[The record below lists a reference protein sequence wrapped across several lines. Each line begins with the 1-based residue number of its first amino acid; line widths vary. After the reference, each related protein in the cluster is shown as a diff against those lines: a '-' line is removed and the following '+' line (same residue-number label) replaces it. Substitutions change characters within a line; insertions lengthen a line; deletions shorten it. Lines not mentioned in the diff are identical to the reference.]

1 MNQLLMEKLPR
12 QSSDRFVIFCDCL
25 RKAGQAHLA
34 NLLEYGEEH
43 PDGSSNNFV
52 SQVVTSLQTSTPVS
66 DADSRPIKEVHMGF
80 HCLYFTVH
88 VGFRST
94 YHDDSQSMQ
103 GYGSFA
109 RSLHQFSRKN
119 KRQEV
124 PICRGM
130 VCFAQYLKTPYD
142 RRGQEGPTTLLE
154 NLQV

>member
-66 DADSRPIKEVHMGF
+66 DADS
-80 HCLYFTVH
+80 
-88 VGFRST
+88 FRST